1 VTVQFDLTKFLF
13 EVVIPKEGAKKNKL
27 IIILFKFT
35 KEKSV
40 ASKQTLRKYSFILLS
55 VK

>member
-1 VTVQFDLTKFLF
+1 VTVQFVLIKFLF
-13 EVVIPKEGAKKNKL
+13 GVVISKEGAKKNKL

-40 ASKQTLRKYSFILLS
+40 ASKQTLQSEEKA
-55 VK
+55 K